1 MAESSTHSPA
11 RGTGSWL
18 VAVGTYTR
26 PMPHVHGIG
35 RGIHLLRFD
44 AGTATLRELQVDSH
58 GVNPSYLCHSA
69 SLDLLYGVSEQEVG
83 ASIDVYAVDDAATL
97 RHLLNVPTPGASP
110 CHISLTP
117 AADRLFVSNYG
128 SGELLSYRLDGQ
140 GLPSAPPDIIVR
152 HGSGPRSDRQASPH
166 VHCAQP
172 TPSGD
177 AVYLCDLG
185 TDSVARHA
193 LRGAALDLLPDLQV
207 QIGPG
212 SGPRH
217 LRLNPAGTR
226 AFVLN
231 ELSNSV
237 SVVQL
242 PTARDPH
249 AHALARIGTLPADWQ
264 NANSASALCLHPSG
278 RWLYATNRGHDSI
291 AGFRLL
297 ESAPWLEPIGLWPAG
312 GRTPRD
318 AAITP
323 DGGFLLVASQDEHRI
338 SCLRID
344 PDSGQLQ
351 PAGVPFAISSPACVL
366 PLLRKGTPRP

>member
-1 MAESSTHSPA
+1 
-11 RGTGSWL
+11 
-18 VAVGTYTR
+18 
-26 PMPHVHGIG
+26 MPHVHGIG

-231 ELSNSV
+231 CPRHAIPMHTRSPGSARCRQIGKTPTPRPRFACIRADAG
-237 SVVQL
+237 STR
-242 PTARDPH
+242 PTA
-249 AHALARIGTLPADWQ
+249 
-264 NANSASALCLHPSG
+264 
-278 RWLYATNRGHDSI
+278 AT
-291 AGFRLL
+291 
-297 ESAPWLEPIGLWPAG
+297 
-312 GRTPRD
+312 T
-318 AAITP
+318 
-323 DGGFLLVASQDEHRI
+323 ASQDFGYWN
-338 SCLRID
+338 
-344 PDSGQLQ
+344 P
-351 PAGVPFAISSPACVL
+351 
-366 PLLRKGTPRP
+366 PLGLSR

>member
-1 MAESSTHSPA
+1 MAESHTHSPA
-11 RGTGSWL
+11 RAGDSCL
-18 VAVGTYTR
+18 IAVGTYTR

-35 RGIHLLRFD
+35 RGVHLLRFD
-44 AGTATLRELQVDSH
+44 GATAALRELRVHSH
-58 GVNPSYLCHSA
+58 SVNPSYLCHSA
-69 SLDLLYGVSEQEVG
+69 SHGLLYSVSELDEG
-83 ASIDVYAVDDAATL
+83 ASLDVYAVDDAAKL

-110 CHISLTP
+110 CHISLAP
-117 AADRLFVSNYG
+117 AADRLYVSNYG

-140 GLPSAPPDIIVR
+140 GLPLSPPDIIVR
-152 HGSGPRSDRQASPH
+152 HGSGPRSDRQAGPH

-172 TPSGD
+172 SPSGD

-193 LRGAALDLLPDLQV
+193 LRGGVLDMLPDLQL
-207 QIGPG
+207 QTGPG

-237 SVVQL
+237 TAIQL
-242 PTARDPH
+242 PTASDPH
-249 AHALARIGTLPADWQ
+249 ALALAQFRTLPADWHH
-264 NANSASALCLHPSG
+264 ANSASALCLHPNG

-291 AGFRLL
+291 VGFRIL
-297 ESAPWLEPIGLWPAG
+297 ECAPWLEPMGWWPAG

-344 PDSGQLQ
+344 PDSGRLQ
-351 PAGVPFAISSPACVL
+351 SAGMPFTIPSPACVL
-366 PLLRKGTPRP
+366 PLLQKGTPKP